1 MITCENLF
9 ELKYLNQSTNTFFTV
24 AESSIVL
31 LMLIQYCDKI
41 MGTNKSPFEV
51 EF

>member
-9 ELKYLNQSTNTFFTV
+9 EHKYLNQSIDTFFIM

-31 LMLIQYCDKI
+31 LMLIQYYDKI
-41 MGTNKSPFEV
+41 MGTNKIK
-51 EF
+51 